1 MAELDNMNI
10 NELRAERNRHI
21 IAKWTEMKP
30 EVEAGRRTRGV
41 ILAIIAAAYELTT
54 QQVDS
59 IIRKS
64 EEGGE
69 A

>member
-10 NELRAERNRHI
+10 NELRAERNRH
-21 IAKWTEMKP
+21 
-30 EVEAGRRTRGV
+30 
-41 ILAIIAAAYELTT
+41 IIAAAYELTT